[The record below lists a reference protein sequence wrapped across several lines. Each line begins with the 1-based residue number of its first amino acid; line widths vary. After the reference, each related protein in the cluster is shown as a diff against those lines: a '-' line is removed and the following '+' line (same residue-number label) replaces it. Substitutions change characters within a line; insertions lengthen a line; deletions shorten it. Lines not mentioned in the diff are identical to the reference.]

1 MLTNSYLQGVE
12 PPPRRPRCRC
22 GETPS
27 PLEKA
32 IAQLKRKRRRITNS
46 AGVPA
51 GTCIC
56 CTHDP
61 TNSGPRFRVRDETGL
76 TRGGTGPG
84 STVVAGPPEA
94 LGVASQVR
102 RHEPSQGGQVVAAL
116 LHDDGGYA
124 GASQQRTRSPEP
136 LLGDGQRAL
145 GVLGRGVQT
154 ERDDHRRTAGGE
166 GPADQVADR

>member
-56 CTHDP
+56 CEHDP
-61 TNSGPRFRVRDETGL
+61 TNSRPRFRVRDETGL
-76 TRGGTGPG
+76 TRAGTGAG
-84 STVVAGPPEA
+84 STVPARLPEA
-94 LGVASQVR
+94 LRVPAQVS
-102 RHEPSQGGQVVAAL
+102 RHEAPEGGQVVPAL
-116 LHDDGGYA
+116 LHDHGGYA
-124 GASQQRTRSPEP
+124 GASQHRAGGPET
-136 LLGDGQRAL
+136 LLGDG
-145 GVLGRGVQT
+145 
-154 ERDDHRRTAGGE
+154 
-166 GPADQVADR
+166 